1 MQSQKR
7 PEEESEENNEFIK
20 SSDSTL
26 TTKKI
31 AVAGVLAALSVAVA
45 PVVAF
50 IPRIPG
56 WGIALFDPVSIFW
69 IIAFLIGGFV
79 VGMASM
85 TVGTIA
91 LFFYDPTGPIGT
103 LLKLIATVPMIII
116 PWLGVK
122 LGDKAAAGRK
132 LGNVKRYV
140 TLMIVATIVRLIIM
154 IPLNLIIVPLFFG
167 LDDTAFLIAYT
178 VVLNV
183 VQAFWDITVPYV
195 VVHPTS
201 LFDEFGLW

>member
-1 MQSQKR
+1 MQSQS
-7 PEEESEENNEFIK
+7 PSEERIEENEDFLE
-20 SSDSTL
+20 SSDLTR

-45 PVVAF
+45 PIVAF

-69 IIAFLIGGFV
+69 IIAFLIGGFA
-79 VGMASM
+79 VGLTSM

-103 LLKLIATVPMIII
+103 LLKLIATIPMIVI

-122 LGDKAAAGRK
+122 FAGETTAGKELGD
-132 LGNVKRYV
+132 VKKYV
-140 TLMIVATIVRLIIM
+140 TLMLLAAILRIIIM

-178 VVLNV
+178 VILNA
-183 VQAFWDITVPYV
+183 VQAFWDVTIPYV
-195 VVHPTS
+195 VIHPTS